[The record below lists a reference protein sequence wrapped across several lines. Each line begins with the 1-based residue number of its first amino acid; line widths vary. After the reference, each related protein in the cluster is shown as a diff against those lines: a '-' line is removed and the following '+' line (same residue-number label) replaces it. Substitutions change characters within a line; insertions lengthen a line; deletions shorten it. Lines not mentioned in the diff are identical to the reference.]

1 MLKQRRGFTLLE
13 IMLVV
18 TIIALL
24 VASGIYLTRGQLE
37 FGQEVRIRG
46 DIQAISTQLK
56 LYEAMNGILPTT
68 DQGLEALVRPPQSEP
83 KPRAW
88 RQLLDR
94 VPVDPWQ
101 STYVYVQPGKHNPRG
116 YDLYSAGPDRK
127 TGTQDDVG
135 NWEKS

>member
-1 MLKQRRGFTLLE
+1 M
-13 IMLVV
+13 V

-56 LYEAMNGILPTT
+56 LYEAMNGNLPTT
-68 DQGLEALVRPPQSEP
+68 EQGLEALVRPPQTEP

-88 RQLLDR
+88 RQLLDQ

-101 STYVYVQPGKHNPRG
+101 NKYIYVYPGKNNPRG
-116 YDLYSAGPDRK
+116 YDLYSAGADRK
-127 TGTQDDVG
+127 PGTDDDIG
-135 NWEKS
+135 NWQKS